1 MNNFIFQN
9 TTKLIFG
16 KGMIARLAKEIP
28 AGKKVMI
35 TFGGGSVKENG
46 VYNQVKAAMAGR
58 DYVEFWGI
66 EANPAVETLRKAV
79 ELGRKEKVDF
89 LLAVGGGSVLDGT
102 KLIGGGLCYEGDAW
116 DLVLCGLIPA
126 SIPVGTVLT
135 LPATGSEMNGNGV
148 ISNHTTKEKFSFVG
162 PYPVFSIL
170 DPEVTYT
177 LPKHQIA
184 CGIADTFVHVM
195 EQYMTCPT
203 EQSRL
208 MDRWAEGILSSL
220 IEIAPQIMEDPTNY
234 DLMADFMLCA
244 TMALNGFVGMGVRQD
259 WCTHMIG
266 HELTALHG
274 ITHGETLVMV
284 YPAVMRTLLTKKR
297 AKLLQ
302 FGARIWGLRV
312 GPLDVCA
319 TQVADKTEE
328 FFRSLGLRTR
338 LSEAGIGQDTI
349 DEVARRFTDR
359 QAAYGEDGDVTGDV
373 AREILE
379 NCK

>member
-1 MNNFIFQN
+1 MDNFIFQN

-16 KGMIARLAKEIP
+16 KGMISRLAKEIP
-28 AGKKVMI
+28 ADKKIMI

-46 VYNQVKAAMAGR
+46 VYNQVVAAMAGKE
-58 DYVEFWGI
+58 YVEFWGI
-66 EANPAVETLRKAV
+66 EANPSIETLRKAI

-102 KLIGGGLCYEGDAW
+102 KLIGGGLAYEGDAW
-116 DLVLCGLIPA
+116 DLVLRGKIA
-126 SIPVGTVLT
+126 ETVPVAAVLT

-148 ISNHTTKEKFSFVG
+148 ISNQATKEKYSFVG
-162 PYPVFSIL
+162 PYLYFSIL
-170 DPEVTYT
+170 DPEVTFS

-195 EQYMTCPT
+195 EQYMTCPVG
-203 EQSRL
+203 QSRL
-208 MDRWAEGILSSL
+208 MDRWAEGILMSL
-220 IEIAPQIMEDPTNY
+220 IEIAPRIMEDPANY

-244 TMALNGFVGMGVRQD
+244 TMALNGFIGMGVRQD

-274 ITHGETLVMV
+274 ITHGESLAIV
-284 YPAVMRTLLTKKR
+284 YPATMRTLLTKKR
-297 AKLLQ
+297 AKLIH
-302 FGARIWGLRV
+302 FGERIWGITA
-312 GPLDVCA
+312 GTLDHRA
-319 TQVADKTEE
+319 IHAAEKTEE

-338 LSEAGIGQDTI
+338 LSEAGVGQDTI
-349 DEVARRFTDR
+349 DEIARRFTER
-359 QAAYGEDGDVTGDV
+359 NATFGEDGDVTGEV
-373 AREILE
+373 ARQILE